1 MRRRSLRTLVA
12 SAVASAVAA
21 ATLAA
26 GALLVRPTKAD
37 AWGDYGHRLV
47 GGSAAA
53 ALPSAMPAFFRNA
66 GARLAYLNPEPDRWL
81 ERAEREVDPALNG
94 TGAPE
99 HYIDSDVLTP
109 AQLATALAAPNRFVY
124 ADSLR
129 AWGLDA
135 KDVGVLP
142 FRILELTQRLRVD
155 FRRWRRESDPTTRG
169 WIEQRVIDDAG
180 ILGHYVADM
189 SNPAHTTKHH
199 NGWVGDNP
207 RGYTT
212 ERTFHSRFESQFVQA
227 RVTAADVRP
236 LVPATPTVHEDARA
250 AVRDYLARSHA
261 ELTRLYELE
270 KVARF
275 EAANTRPEHRRFAAE
290 RLAAGTTMLRD
301 LWWTAW
307 VTSAP
312 APTPVTNNP

>member
-1 MRRRSLRTLVA
+1 MRHLAT
-12 SAVASAVAA
+12 VAA
-21 ATLAA
+21 ATL
-26 GALLVRPTKAD
+26 GGVLLLVGPTSGG

-47 GGSAAA
+47 GGTAAA
-53 ALPSAMPAFFRNA
+53 ALPPAMPAFFRQA
-66 GARLAYLNPEPDRWL
+66 GSQLAYLNPEPDRWL

-94 TGAPE
+94 AAAPD
-99 HYIDSDVLTP
+99 HYIDSDMLTP
-109 AQLATALAAPNRFVY
+109 GQLAAALAAPNRHVY

-135 KDVGVLP
+135 HDVGLLP

-155 FRRWRRESDPTTRG
+155 FRRWRRETDPATRR
-169 WIEQRVIDDAG
+169 WIEQRIVDDAG
-180 ILGHYVADM
+180 ILGHFVADM

-212 ERTFHSRFESQFVQA
+212 ERTFHSRFESAFVQA

-236 LVPATPTVHEDARA
+236 LVPTTPRVHENARE
-250 AVRDYLARSHA
+250 AVRDYLARSHG

-270 KVARF
+270 KTARF
-275 EAANTRPEHRRFAAE
+275 DAANTRPEHRRFAAE

-307 VTSAP
+307 VTSGL
-312 APTPVTNNP
+312 PVEKER